1 MSKNIAG
8 AQINVHTCS
17 RDMQLDLIFMSSH
30 ARVSISICSH
40 TLESLPYIAY
50 TLYEILTLCH
60 IISVS
65 RSPQIIYFHVT
76 YTVFFSQA
84 HFKRLINFISI

>member
-17 RDMQLDLIFMSSH
+17 RDMQLDLNFMSCH

-50 TLYEILTLCH
+50 VIWNSYTLPYNMNEEICADNTFMLPIYSFFLTGTFQK
-60 IISVS
+60 ID
-65 RSPQIIYFHVT
+65 
-76 YTVFFSQA
+76 
-84 HFKRLINFISI
+84 